1 MGQNATQYGE
11 SQHLGSVTMFVAP
24 YATPTVFTELGI
36 GEGFS
41 YAETITPLDGTPD
54 NGEKPDALYGVA
66 EQTAEISGT
75 LWSQNLSVINIMRG
89 GIDSLTVSAT
99 TGVTTF
105 GTGGLSAQKPV
116 LVKVVQKTKS
126 FATATDVTRWITTPI
141 AETVVF
147 ALGDPIVR
155 VMTTTFF
162 KTTLTSGE
170 NLTYTNDKDGNPIL
184 KYPFTMSAKSDPT
197 VSAVTGNLF
206 QRVESVELPA

>member
-11 SQHLGSVTMFVAP
+11 SQHLGSVRMYVAP

-36 GEGFS
+36 GEGFN

-66 EQTAEISGT
+66 DQTVEIGGT
-75 LWSQNLSVINIMRG
+75 LWSYNFSVVNIMRG

-116 LVKVVQKTKS
+116 VVKTIQKTNS
-126 FATATDVTRWITTPI
+126 FATALDVTRWVTAPS
-141 AETVVF
+141 AETVTF

-155 VMTTTFF
+155 VITTTFF
-162 KTTLTSGE
+162 KTVLTSGE
-170 NLTYTNDKDGNPIL
+170 QITYTSDTDGNPIV
-184 KYPFTMSAKSDPT
+184 KYPFTMSGKSDPLG
-197 VSAVTGNLF
+197 SAVTGNLF
-206 QRVESVELPA
+206 QREESVELPS